1 MTRRKSI
8 RQFLLTTI
16 TALGVALSLGTAPAT
31 AATPSWNQLP
41 IPPAG
46 YLKYLTA
53 FSTTSAF
60 GTTWVPCGETTCSQ
74 LWQLNGQTWSKFSQ
88 PTGFGAAA
96 ITGTSAT
103 DAWFLGGTTVAGI
116 VYHWDGQHWV
126 DRSPGVTGYYV
137 QAATTV
143 SPTSAFSAGV
153 FYGSTSQVAGVSRW
167 DGNAW
172 TVTKLPQIAGE
183 DIELTA
189 VSAASPTDAWATG
202 DQCTSTGNDR
212 CQPYLVHWDGTRWSQ
227 VTVPSLTPRSALPQA
242 VISRNGE
249 VWIVGRETDL
259 NGGTNPDRIFAEHWN
274 GQSWTTDHLPL
285 TVSADGFYSY
295 VTGLAFHGTDLLA
308 GVSHTLNEG
317 VMDWNGS
324 SWAPYPGPL
333 TTTPTVNA
341 LVGTLDG
348 QVFAAGN
355 GTDATGTHDFLA
367 NLPA

>member
-16 TALGVALSLGTAPAT
+16 TALGAALSLGTAPAMAT
-31 AATPSWNQLP
+31 TPSWNQLP
-41 IPPAG
+41 IPSVG
-46 YLKYLTA
+46 SLHSITA
-53 FSTTSAF
+53 FSSTSAF
-60 GTTWVPCGETTCSQ
+60 GTTYQPCGGSTCSQ
-74 LWQLNGQTWSKFSQ
+74 LWQLNGQNWSQFSL

-103 DAWFLGGTTVAGI
+103 DVWFLGGTTTAGI
-116 VYHWDGQHWV
+116 VYHWDGQNWV
-126 DRSPGVTGYYV
+126 DRSPGVPGYYV
-137 QAATTV
+137 QAAAAV

-153 FYGSTSQVAGVSRW
+153 FYGNSEVAGVGHW
-167 DGNAW
+167 DGSTW
-172 TVTKLPQIAGE
+172 TVTKLPQITGE
-183 DIELTA
+183 NTMLTA
-189 VSAASPTDAWATG
+189 VSAASASDAWATG
-202 DQCTSTGNDR
+202 QQCKPTGNDR
-212 CQPYLVHWDGTRWSQ
+212 CQPYLAHWDGTQWSQ

-249 VWIVGRETDL
+249 VWIAGRETDL
-259 NGGTNPDRIFAEHWN
+259 DGGTNPDRIFAEHWD
-274 GQSWTTDHLPL
+274 GQSWTTAYLP
-285 TVSADGFYSY
+285 VNISADGSYSY

-333 TTTPTVNA
+333 TTTPTVNS
-341 LVGTLDG
+341 LVGTPDG
-348 QVFAAGN
+348 QVIAAGN

-367 NLPA
+367 DLPG